1 MSIKDINLKV
11 FSNYSDDTT
20 HLSTKDRMKADGYKE
35 LSEIISNYPRKDQGE
50 FIIHLLREFI
60 DNRET
65 TKGHEYWLDV
75 ISNVEEEIADKHFT
89 ATIRIISTI
98 EVQSNEPFEDEQ
110 DFRDNLYDVSA
121 EELVAGEA
129 YHFDVLSS
137 DSQIDEIYD
146 VTPSD

>member
-50 FIIHLLREFI
+50 FINYLLREFI
-60 DNRET
+60 MDREMIQ
-65 TKGHEYWLDV
+65 GQQYWLDV
-75 ISNVEEEIADKHFT
+75 ISNLSEEIVDKNYC
-89 ATIRIISTI
+89 ATIRITSTV

-121 EELVAGEA
+121 EELIAGEA